1 MPVRTDGLRAPVIV
15 APMCP
20 VSGPG
25 LVVASCRAGLVG
37 SFPLRNARTPW
48 ELASG
53 MDEIHAGLAG
63 LVHARWAASMIVQR
77 DYARFEDELA
87 LVLRYRPPIVLT
99 ALGSPRRVVAAVR
112 DYGGAVF
119 AEVISVEQAL
129 KAAFAGADGLVLVR
143 GGSEDPSPLA
153 MIDEV
158 RTFFSGPL
166 AVGGGFVTGR
176 DVRAAEVLGADLA
189 YVGGRFGACAEAA
202 VDSPVSGSVDSSV
215 DGLVDGSAGV
225 PGGIVR
231 AADPDLASALTGLP
245 LGWVAE
251 GWPADGADRAPA
263 DEVAGQVVAEYH
275 AAVAAESGV

>member
-1 MPVRTDGLRAPVIV
+1 MNTPLVVSTRMPVRTDGLRAPVIV

-20 VSGPG
+20 VSGPE

-63 LVHARWAASMIVQR
+63 LEHPRWAASMIVQR

-112 DYGGAVF
+112 GYGGAVF

-158 RTFFSGPL
+158 RTFFSGAL
-166 AVGGGFVTGR
+166 VVGGGFVTGR

-189 YVGGRFGACAEAA
+189 YLGGRLGTCAEA
-202 VDSPVSGSVDSSV
+202 SV
-215 DGLVDGSAGV
+215 DGPVDG

-231 AADPDLASALTGLP
+231 AADRDLTSALTGLP
-245 LGWVAE
+245 FSWVAE
-251 GWPADGADRAPA
+251 GWPSDGTDRAPA
-263 DEVAGQVVAEYH
+263 EEVAERVVAEYH
-275 AAVAAESGV
+275 AAVAAESGI